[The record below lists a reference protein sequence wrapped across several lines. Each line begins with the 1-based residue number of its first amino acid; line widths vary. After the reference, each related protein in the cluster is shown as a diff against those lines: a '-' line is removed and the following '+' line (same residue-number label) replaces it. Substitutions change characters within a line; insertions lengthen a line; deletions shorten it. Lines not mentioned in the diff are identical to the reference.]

1 MIETETRSYWLTPN
15 MSDKAKEWLD
25 QRDITEL
32 TFSLT
37 NRERDMPR
45 INNLL
50 TVSDAYR
57 MASKLSKVWGDMVVI
72 AIDKNGRETHLIGKD
87 ERASVKQHPSIVR
100 SGKHLDVGLAYELME
115 RDTGRWVWEELTAS
129 FSGKDEDLDTHYT
142 GVSVGSIV
150 FSPDENKWALQC
162 VAHWAATFPPPYMA
176 FEALTDQEYD
186 QMMDVMA
193 EAIEPIAGGECEWS
207 GDDWFASG
215 TVSFTVDL
223 TNPQDMAQAIE
234 LKTWHK
240 LRPVSEQIQEIR
252 NAHDSILNDW
262 INYSENKA
270 IKS

>member
-1 MIETETRSYWLTPN
+1 MTETATRTYWLTPD

-45 INNLL
+45 MNDIHD
-50 TVSDAYR
+50 VSAAYR
-57 MASKLSKVWGDMVVI
+57 IASKLSKVWGDMVVI

-87 ERASVKQHPSIVR
+87 ETASVKKHPSIAR
-100 SGKHLDVGLAYELME
+100 SGKHLDIGLAYELME
-115 RDTGRWVWEELTAS
+115 RDTGRWVWEDLTAS

-142 GVSVGSIV
+142 GVSVGNIT
-150 FSPDENKWALQC
+150 FNPHENKWVLRC
-162 VAHWAATFPPPYMA
+162 TAHWAATFPPPYMA

-193 EAIEPIAGGECEWS
+193 EAIEPIDGGECEWS

-215 TVSFTVDL
+215 TVSFNVDL

-234 LKTWHK
+234 LKTWSK
-240 LRPVSEQIQEIR
+240 LRPISNQIQEIR
-252 NAHDSILNDW
+252 NSHDSILNDW
-262 INYSENKA
+262 INYSENKETA
-270 IKS
+270 E